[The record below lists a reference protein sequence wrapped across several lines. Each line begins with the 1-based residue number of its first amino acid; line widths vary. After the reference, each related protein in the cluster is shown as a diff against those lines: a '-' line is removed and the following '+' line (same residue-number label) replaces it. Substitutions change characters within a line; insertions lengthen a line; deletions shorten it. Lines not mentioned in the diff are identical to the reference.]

1 MPCIHFIIYINC
13 QDMYTILSK
22 IVGNGPIED
31 RTVDKTEEDN
41 GMQKDAN
48 NDIFEKTP
56 AYDIEAL
63 IRQYGNDVLRTA
75 YMYVKDVHT
84 AEDIFQDVFI
94 KVNQKL
100 STFEGNAS
108 IKTWIIRITINTCK
122 DYLKSAW
129 NRRVVPMMDY
139 REDSIV
145 SESDYD
151 EVEKQDTKD
160 LIMKEVLSLPS
171 KYKDIVLC
179 VYYQQMSLT
188 EAASALG
195 LAEGTV
201 KSRLSRARKRLKSA
215 LEGRISDEL

>member
-1 MPCIHFIIYINC
+1 MHKDIPVE
-13 QDMYTILSK
+13 LSEN
-22 IVGNGPIED
+22 IPG
-31 RTVDKTEEDN
+31 
-41 GMQKDAN
+41 
-48 NDIFEKTP
+48 
-56 AYDIEAL
+56 YDIETL

-100 STFEGNAS
+100 ATFEGNSS

-129 NRRVVPMMDY
+129 NRRVTPMMEY
-139 REDSIV
+139 QEDAIV
-145 SESDYD
+145 SDTDYD
-151 EVEKQDTKD
+151 DVEKQDTRE
-160 LIMKEVLSLPS
+160 LIQKTVLGLPA

-179 VYYQQMSLT
+179 VYFQDMTIT
-188 EAASALG
+188 EAAQALNI
-195 LAEGTV
+195 AEGTA
-201 KSRLSRARKRLKSA
+201 KSRLSRARQRLKSI